1 MLTARRILAVFS
13 ILALSGCANQDALMK
28 RQSELESRVES
39 LARGSNLTNQQ
50 IFRLAG
56 ELKDLQDEV
65 KAADAAVRELR
76 DKVAN
81 LRAETDVLLARKAA
95 APPLPSG
102 GKIELINNEGADAA
116 KGKPDL
122 PSETYMKAF
131 GLYSADRYDEAVEAF
146 SAFIKAYPDSEY
158 AANAQYWIGEC
169 YYTRSNLPKAL
180 DAFKKV
186 ISNYPKGNKVPDAML
201 KAGYTLFA
209 LKQNDSA
216 AAMLESLM
224 KKFPDSPA
232 AAKAAERLGKTD
244 PARSQYPAP
253 RQ

>member
-13 ILALSGCANQDALMK
+13 ILVLSGCAGQDAIMK
-28 RQSELESRVES
+28 RQSELESRVEF
-39 LARGSNLTNQQ
+39 LARGSNLSNQQ
-50 IFRLAG
+50 ISRLDG

-65 KAADAAVRELR
+65 KASSAAVRELR

-81 LRAETDVLLARKAA
+81 LRAETDELLARKAV
-95 APPLPSG
+95 APPPPSNR
-102 GKIELINNEGADAA
+102 KIEVINKEETEAA
-116 KGKPDL
+116 KTKADVR
-122 PSETYMKAF
+122 SEAYMKAF
-131 GLYSADRYDEAVEAF
+131 GLYSADKYDEAVEAF

-169 YYTRSNLPKAL
+169 YYTQSNLPKAL

-216 AAMLESLM
+216 TAMLESLM
-224 KKFPDSPA
+224 TRFPDSPA
-232 AAKAAERLGKTD
+232 AAKASERLEKH
-244 PARSQYPAP
+244 
-253 RQ
+253 